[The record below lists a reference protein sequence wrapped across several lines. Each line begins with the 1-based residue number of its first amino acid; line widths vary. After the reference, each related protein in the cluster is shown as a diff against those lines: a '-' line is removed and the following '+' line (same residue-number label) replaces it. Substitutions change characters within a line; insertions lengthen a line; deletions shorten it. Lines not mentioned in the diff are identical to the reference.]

1 MMKST
6 NYCKRALRLDEFMM
20 GRIVGARDAGL
31 NFSKIG
37 ALYNLPKS
45 TVSSVVYRTAVRKE
59 KATNLK
65 MGRPLKMSVKD
76 ERRVI
81 RLLKKTPH
89 MKYEDILQ
97 NIGSKIS
104 LRNLQRFL
112 RRKKIAVW
120 IAKKRPYLT
129 TKDARRR
136 LQWAI

>member
-1 MMKST
+1 MTKST
-6 NYCKRALRLDEFMM
+6 DYSKKASRLDEFMR

-31 NFSKIG
+31 DFSKIA

-45 TVSSVVYRTAVRKE
+45 TVSSIVYRTVVREE

-65 MGRPLKMSVKD
+65 MGRLLKMSVKD

-97 NIGSKIS
+97 DKWSKIS
-104 LRNLQRFL
+104 LRTLQRFL
-112 RRKKIAVW
+112 RCKKLLFGLPRNV
-120 IAKKRPYLT
+120 LT
-129 TKDARRR
+129 
-136 LQWAI
+136 